1 MDFESLKI
9 FLINLNI
16 KNLLIYVMNWKK
28 IKNLMIF
35 EKTSIE
41 SLVINDANIKNFACK
56 TLVSIPDKL
65 KDLNNCFKY

>member
-1 MDFESLKI
+1 MDFESLKNL
-9 FLINLNI
+9 FINLNT
-16 KNLLIYVMNWKK
+16 KNLSIYVMNWKK
-28 IKNLMIF
+28 IRNLMIF

-41 SLVINDANIKNFACK
+41 SLVINDTNIENFACE